1 MVTVFDFGDGTAAFI
16 FTIVIVVILVL
27 RVVNVTLHDI
37 VISVSNDV
45 VFDRITISLVAVRIS
60 FLMLVV
66 VIVMVMMVV
75 MVVMVVMIMI
85 RIIRIIV

>member
-1 MVTVFDFGDGTAAFI
+1 MVTSFDFGDGTAAFI
-16 FTIVIVVILVL
+16 FTIVIVVILVF
-27 RVVNVTLHDI
+27 RVIDVTFDDI
-37 VISVSNDV
+37 VISVSDDFV
-45 VFDRITISLVAVRIS
+45 LDRITISLFAVRIN

-66 VIVMVMMVV
+66 VIVMVV